1 MDVPEGDWTWTLILL
16 KVTLS
21 LTPLD
26 SNHPGY
32 FAPIPEDQIKEFPS
46 NIDSEMKDG
55 SGTEEG

>member
-1 MDVPEGDWTWTLILL
+1 M
-16 KVTLS
+16 TLS
-21 LTPLD
+21 LTPLN